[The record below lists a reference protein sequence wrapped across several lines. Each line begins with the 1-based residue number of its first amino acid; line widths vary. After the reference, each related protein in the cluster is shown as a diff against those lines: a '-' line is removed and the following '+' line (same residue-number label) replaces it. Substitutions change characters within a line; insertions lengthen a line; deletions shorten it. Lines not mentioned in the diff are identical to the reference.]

1 MLNKNILRIISDI
14 PENIKLVAISKTK
27 SAEDIMMAYETGQ
40 RVFGENKIQE
50 MSAKFEDL
58 PKDIKW
64 HMVGHV
70 QSNKIKYMAP
80 YIDLIHGIDSLKSIK
95 ILNKEGAKN
104 NRILNCLLQLK
115 ISKEE
120 SKFGLGEKQFKEI
133 IYSDEYKEMKNVKI
147 KGLMAMASNTNEKS
161 IIRSEFV
168 HAKKIF
174 DEINNGDKSFEILS
188 MGMSNDYKIAIEC
201 GSNMIRLGSLI
212 FGERNYWYYLYNYWH
227 RTTGGKFN
235 EEKITEIAIFKLS
248 KNGNITKYHKLIN
261 PEKKIQPFVEKL
273 TGLNNKMLENK
284 PVFSEI
290 SQEINS
296 FTKGCIFVAHNAKF
310 DYRVLKKEFSRIG
323 MKFQRDLLC
332 TIELSKIVF
341 PEMKSYSLGKLV
353 SNLGIEIKNRHRAD
367 GDAEAT
373 LNLFVLL
380 TKNIERDKLDKL
392 VSFENE

>member
-14 PENIKLVAISKTK
+14 PENVKLVAISKTK

-50 MSAKFEDL
+50 MSAKYEDL

-80 YIDLIHGIDSLKSIK
+80 YVDLIHGIDSLKSIK
-95 ILNKEGAKN
+95 ILNKEGVKN

-120 SKFGLGEKQFKEI
+120 SKFGLGEKLFKEI

-147 KGLMAMASNTNEKS
+147 NGLMAMASNTSEKS

-168 HAKKIF
+168 YAKKIF
-174 DEINNGDKSFEILS
+174 DEINNRDKSFEILS

-212 FGERNYWYYLYNYWH
+212 FGERNY
-227 RTTGGKFN
+227 
-235 EEKITEIAIFKLS
+235 
-248 KNGNITKYHKLIN
+248 
-261 PEKKIQPFVEKL
+261 
-273 TGLNNKMLENK
+273 
-284 PVFSEI
+284 
-290 SQEINS
+290 
-296 FTKGCIFVAHNAKF
+296 
-310 DYRVLKKEFSRIG
+310 
-323 MKFQRDLLC
+323 
-332 TIELSKIVF
+332 
-341 PEMKSYSLGKLV
+341 
-353 SNLGIEIKNRHRAD
+353 
-367 GDAEAT
+367 
-373 LNLFVLL
+373 
-380 TKNIERDKLDKL
+380 
-392 VSFENE
+392 

>member
-1 MLNKNILRIISDI
+1 MVNKNILRIISDI
-14 PENIKLVAISKTK
+14 PENVKLVAISKTK

-40 RVFGENKIQE
+40 RLFGENKIQE
-50 MSAKFEDL
+50 MSAKYEDL

-80 YIDLIHGIDSLKSIK
+80 YVDLIHGIDSLKSIK

-212 FGERNYWYYLYNYWH
+212 FGERNY
-227 RTTGGKFN
+227 
-235 EEKITEIAIFKLS
+235 
-248 KNGNITKYHKLIN
+248 
-261 PEKKIQPFVEKL
+261 
-273 TGLNNKMLENK
+273 
-284 PVFSEI
+284 
-290 SQEINS
+290 
-296 FTKGCIFVAHNAKF
+296 
-310 DYRVLKKEFSRIG
+310 
-323 MKFQRDLLC
+323 
-332 TIELSKIVF
+332 
-341 PEMKSYSLGKLV
+341 
-353 SNLGIEIKNRHRAD
+353 
-367 GDAEAT
+367 
-373 LNLFVLL
+373 
-380 TKNIERDKLDKL
+380 
-392 VSFENE
+392 

>member
-1 MLNKNILRIISDI
+1 MVNKNILRIISDI
-14 PENIKLVAISKTK
+14 PENVKLVAISKTK

-40 RVFGENKIQE
+40 RVFGENKIKE
-50 MSAKFEDL
+50 MSAKYEGL

-80 YIDLIHGIDSLKSIK
+80 YVDLIHGIDSLKSIK
-95 ILNKEGAKN
+95 ILNKEGVKN

-201 GSNMIRLGSLI
+201 GSNLIRLGSLI
-212 FGERNYWYYLYNYWH
+212 FGERNY
-227 RTTGGKFN
+227 
-235 EEKITEIAIFKLS
+235 
-248 KNGNITKYHKLIN
+248 
-261 PEKKIQPFVEKL
+261 
-273 TGLNNKMLENK
+273 
-284 PVFSEI
+284 
-290 SQEINS
+290 
-296 FTKGCIFVAHNAKF
+296 
-310 DYRVLKKEFSRIG
+310 
-323 MKFQRDLLC
+323 
-332 TIELSKIVF
+332 
-341 PEMKSYSLGKLV
+341 
-353 SNLGIEIKNRHRAD
+353 
-367 GDAEAT
+367 
-373 LNLFVLL
+373 
-380 TKNIERDKLDKL
+380 
-392 VSFENE
+392 

>member
-1 MLNKNILRIISDI
+1 MVNKNILRIISDI
-14 PENIKLVAISKTK
+14 PENVKLVAISKTK

-50 MSAKFEDL
+50 MSAKYEDL

-80 YIDLIHGIDSLKSIK
+80 YVDLIHGIDSLKSIK

-212 FGERNYWYYLYNYWH
+212 FGERNY
-227 RTTGGKFN
+227 
-235 EEKITEIAIFKLS
+235 
-248 KNGNITKYHKLIN
+248 
-261 PEKKIQPFVEKL
+261 
-273 TGLNNKMLENK
+273 
-284 PVFSEI
+284 
-290 SQEINS
+290 
-296 FTKGCIFVAHNAKF
+296 
-310 DYRVLKKEFSRIG
+310 
-323 MKFQRDLLC
+323 
-332 TIELSKIVF
+332 
-341 PEMKSYSLGKLV
+341 
-353 SNLGIEIKNRHRAD
+353 
-367 GDAEAT
+367 
-373 LNLFVLL
+373 
-380 TKNIERDKLDKL
+380 
-392 VSFENE
+392 

>member
-1 MLNKNILRIISDI
+1 MVNKNILRIISDI
-14 PENIKLVAISKTK
+14 AENVKLVAISKTK

-40 RVFGENKIQE
+40 RLFGENKIQE
-50 MSAKFEDL
+50 MSAKYEDL

-80 YIDLIHGIDSLKSIK
+80 YVDLIHGIDSLKSIK

-147 KGLMAMASNTNEKS
+147 KGLMAMASNTNKKS

-174 DEINNGDKSFEILS
+174 DEINNRDKSFEILS

-212 FGERNYWYYLYNYWH
+212 FGERNY
-227 RTTGGKFN
+227 
-235 EEKITEIAIFKLS
+235 
-248 KNGNITKYHKLIN
+248 
-261 PEKKIQPFVEKL
+261 
-273 TGLNNKMLENK
+273 
-284 PVFSEI
+284 
-290 SQEINS
+290 
-296 FTKGCIFVAHNAKF
+296 
-310 DYRVLKKEFSRIG
+310 
-323 MKFQRDLLC
+323 
-332 TIELSKIVF
+332 
-341 PEMKSYSLGKLV
+341 
-353 SNLGIEIKNRHRAD
+353 
-367 GDAEAT
+367 
-373 LNLFVLL
+373 
-380 TKNIERDKLDKL
+380 
-392 VSFENE
+392 

>member
-14 PENIKLVAISKTK
+14 PENVKLVAISKTK

-50 MSAKFEDL
+50 MSAKYEDL

-80 YIDLIHGIDSLKSIK
+80 YVDLIHGIDSLKSIK
-95 ILNKEGAKN
+95 ILNKEGVKN

-147 KGLMAMASNTNEKS
+147 KGLMAMASNTKEKS
-161 IIRSEFV
+161 IIKLEFV
-168 HAKKIF
+168 YAKKIF

-212 FGERNYWYYLYNYWH
+212 FGERNY
-227 RTTGGKFN
+227 
-235 EEKITEIAIFKLS
+235 
-248 KNGNITKYHKLIN
+248 
-261 PEKKIQPFVEKL
+261 
-273 TGLNNKMLENK
+273 
-284 PVFSEI
+284 
-290 SQEINS
+290 
-296 FTKGCIFVAHNAKF
+296 
-310 DYRVLKKEFSRIG
+310 
-323 MKFQRDLLC
+323 
-332 TIELSKIVF
+332 
-341 PEMKSYSLGKLV
+341 
-353 SNLGIEIKNRHRAD
+353 
-367 GDAEAT
+367 
-373 LNLFVLL
+373 
-380 TKNIERDKLDKL
+380 
-392 VSFENE
+392 

>member
-14 PENIKLVAISKTK
+14 PENVNLVAISKTK
-27 SAEDIMMAYETGQ
+27 PAEDIMKAYETGQ

-50 MSAKFEDL
+50 MSAKYEDL

-80 YIDLIHGIDSLKSIK
+80 YVDLIHGIDSLKSIK
-95 ILNKEGAKN
+95 ILNKEGVKN

-212 FGERNYWYYLYNYWH
+212 FGERNY
-227 RTTGGKFN
+227 
-235 EEKITEIAIFKLS
+235 
-248 KNGNITKYHKLIN
+248 
-261 PEKKIQPFVEKL
+261 
-273 TGLNNKMLENK
+273 
-284 PVFSEI
+284 
-290 SQEINS
+290 
-296 FTKGCIFVAHNAKF
+296 
-310 DYRVLKKEFSRIG
+310 
-323 MKFQRDLLC
+323 
-332 TIELSKIVF
+332 
-341 PEMKSYSLGKLV
+341 
-353 SNLGIEIKNRHRAD
+353 
-367 GDAEAT
+367 
-373 LNLFVLL
+373 
-380 TKNIERDKLDKL
+380 
-392 VSFENE
+392 

>member
-14 PENIKLVAISKTK
+14 PENVKLVAISKTK
-27 SAEDIMMAYETGQ
+27 PAKDIMMAYKIGQ
-40 RVFGENKIQE
+40 RLFGENKIQE
-50 MSAKFEDL
+50 MSAKYEDL

-80 YIDLIHGIDSLKSIK
+80 YVDLIHGIDSLKSIK
-95 ILNKEGAKN
+95 ILNKEGVKN

-120 SKFGLGEKQFKEI
+120 SKFGLGQKQFKEI

-212 FGERNYWYYLYNYWH
+212 FGERNY
-227 RTTGGKFN
+227 
-235 EEKITEIAIFKLS
+235 
-248 KNGNITKYHKLIN
+248 
-261 PEKKIQPFVEKL
+261 
-273 TGLNNKMLENK
+273 
-284 PVFSEI
+284 
-290 SQEINS
+290 
-296 FTKGCIFVAHNAKF
+296 
-310 DYRVLKKEFSRIG
+310 
-323 MKFQRDLLC
+323 
-332 TIELSKIVF
+332 
-341 PEMKSYSLGKLV
+341 
-353 SNLGIEIKNRHRAD
+353 
-367 GDAEAT
+367 
-373 LNLFVLL
+373 
-380 TKNIERDKLDKL
+380 
-392 VSFENE
+392 

>member
-1 MLNKNILRIISDI
+1 MVNKNILRIISDI
-14 PENIKLVAISKTK
+14 PENVRLVAISKTK
-27 SAEDIMMAYETGQ
+27 SAEEIMMAYETGQ
-40 RVFGENKIQE
+40 RLFGENKIQE
-50 MSAKFEDL
+50 MSAKYEDL

-80 YIDLIHGIDSLKSIK
+80 YVDLIHGIDSLKSIK
-95 ILNKEGAKN
+95 ILNKEGVKN

-120 SKFGLGEKQFKEI
+120 SKFGLGQKQFKEI

-212 FGERNYWYYLYNYWH
+212 FGERNY
-227 RTTGGKFN
+227 
-235 EEKITEIAIFKLS
+235 
-248 KNGNITKYHKLIN
+248 
-261 PEKKIQPFVEKL
+261 
-273 TGLNNKMLENK
+273 
-284 PVFSEI
+284 
-290 SQEINS
+290 
-296 FTKGCIFVAHNAKF
+296 
-310 DYRVLKKEFSRIG
+310 
-323 MKFQRDLLC
+323 
-332 TIELSKIVF
+332 
-341 PEMKSYSLGKLV
+341 
-353 SNLGIEIKNRHRAD
+353 
-367 GDAEAT
+367 
-373 LNLFVLL
+373 
-380 TKNIERDKLDKL
+380 
-392 VSFENE
+392 